1 MGRASVLN
9 RVASVSLKEKMT
21 FGKDSKQL
29 REFTCWISRGRLSR
43 QKFETAMPGTLRQQH
58 AWHIQTTA
66 RKPQVHIQTTARKPH
81 VGQHAREGKSIRLA
95 KKLIWILL

>member
-1 MGRASVLN
+1 MGRASVLK

-21 FGKDSKQL
+21 FGKDSKEL

-43 QKFETAMPGTLRQQH
+43 QKFETARPGTLRQQH
-58 AWHIQTTA
+58 AWCIQTA
-66 RKPQVHIQTTARKPH
+66 ARKPH
-81 VGQHAREGKSIRLA
+81 VGQHVREGKSIRLA

>member
-66 RKPQVHIQTTARKPH
+66 RKPH